1 MVSLMNRVTSILGFN
16 VSTESIRTIVKE
28 ALNQESCMV
37 INTIN
42 PHSYVEQKNN
52 SDFTNALLNS
62 DVLLPD
68 GSGIVFAARF
78 LSHIELTKTAGFDLF
93 QETIT
98 QLNNRSGKVFFLGS
112 TEMVL
117 DLIESKLALQYT
129 NVTVNTLSPPFTSK
143 FNEHEITNIVNA
155 INLVKPDVVFV
166 GLTAPKQ
173 EILIQLLR
181 NRIDVKFLSGI
192 GAVFD
197 FYAGNIKRPSSFW
210 IKLHLEW
217 LIRLIGEP
225 KRLWRR
231 NFISTP
237 IFMMDLIKAK
247 FKVNNGN

>member
-16 VSTESIRTIVKE
+16 VSTESIGTIVKE

-62 DVLLPD
+62 DFLLPD

-155 INLVKPDVVFV
+155 INLAKPDVVFV

-237 IFMMDLIKAK
+237 IFMMDLIKEK

>member
-112 TEMVL
+112 TDMVL